1 MARKPAPIGT
11 YGVIGTSRNKR
22 GAWVAKARFR
32 DFDGVTRL
40 VQATG
45 ETEAKA
51 KNALKE
57 ALLNRSRP
65 AGGEVITSDST
76 VAELLDYWLDEVD
89 RSDRS
94 DSTKAYYRRAVEK
107 AIKPGLSDVRLY
119 EATTG
124 RIEVFLKSLKAPS
137 AVRDCRTVLRQAFA
151 LAARHDAVQHNP
163 VADTSKPPASVRRAK
178 ALTVAE
184 VKLLRQRV
192 KAWQE
197 EQRLGPKRAYDL
209 VEILDV
215 MIGTGSRIGEVLA
228 LRWVDVDVT
237 EAGTRVTI
245 AGTVVEV
252 EGRGVDRQDHTKTDA
267 GHRTVLVPTFA
278 AEAIERQ
285 RAREVPSALGL
296 LFPTR
301 NGTPRSPSNVRT
313 AWRKVRGD
321 DFAWVKP
328 HDFRKTVGTMVERE
342 LGLSAASAQ
351 LGHSG
356 TAVTERHYIERAILG
371 PDVRATLD
379 KLAP

>member
-11 YGVIGTSRNKR
+11 YGVIGTSQNKR

-51 KNALKE
+51 RNALK
-57 ALLNRSRP
+57 ASLVDRSRP
-65 AGGEVITSDST
+65 SGGEAITSEST
-76 VAELLDYWLDEVD
+76 VAELLDYWLDEID
-89 RSDRS
+89 RSERA

-107 AIKPGLSDVRLY
+107 AIKPALSEVRLY

-124 RIEVFLKSLKAPS
+124 RIEAYLKALTAPS
-137 AVRDCRTVLRQAFA
+137 AVRDSRTVLRQAFA
-151 LAARHDAVQHNP
+151 LAARHDAITHNP
-163 VADTSKPPASVRRAK
+163 VADTSKPPSAIRRAK

-184 VKLLRQRV
+184 VQALRQRV
-192 KAWQE
+192 REWQA
-197 EQRLGPKRAYDL
+197 EQRGGPKRAYDL

-228 LRWVDVDVT
+228 LRWRDVAVT
-237 EAGTRVTI
+237 DDGVVVTI

-252 EGRGVDRQDHTKTDA
+252 EGKGVVRQDHTKTRA
-267 GHRTVLVPTFA
+267 GYRAVMVPAFA

-285 RAREVPSALGL
+285 RAREIPYELM
-296 LFPTR
+296 FPTR

-313 AWRKVRGD
+313 AWRKVRGKE
-321 DFAWVKP
+321 FEWVKP

-342 LGLSAASAQ
+342 LGLSAASVQ

-356 TAVTERHYIERAILG
+356 TAVTERHYIERATLG
-371 PDVRATLD
+371 PDVRATLN

>member
-1 MARKPAPIGT
+1 M
-11 YGVIGTSRNKR
+11 
-22 GAWVAKARFR
+22 
-32 DFDGVTRL
+32 TRL

-51 KNALKE
+51 KSELKTALRD
-57 ALLNRSRP
+57 RSRP

-94 DSTKAYYRRAVEK
+94 SSTKSYYRRAVEK
-107 AIKPGLSDVRLY
+107 AIKPGLAEVRLH

-124 RIEVFLKSLKAPS
+124 RIEVFLKSLAAPS
-137 AVRDCRTVLRQAFA
+137 AVRDSRTVLRQAFA

-163 VADTSKPPASVRRAK
+163 VSDTSKPPASMRRAK

-192 KAWQE
+192 KAWQD
-197 EQRLGPKRAYDL
+197 EQKSGPKRAYDL
-209 VEILDV
+209 AEILDV

-252 EGRGVDRQDHTKTDA
+252 GGRGVERQDHTKTQA
-267 GHRTVLVPTFA
+267 GHRTVLVPTFT

-285 RAREVPSALGL
+285 REREVPSALGL

-301 NGTPRSPSNVRT
+301 TGRPRSPSNVRT

-321 DFAWVKP
+321 EFSWVKP

-356 TAVTERHYIERAILG
+356 TAVTERHYIERASLG